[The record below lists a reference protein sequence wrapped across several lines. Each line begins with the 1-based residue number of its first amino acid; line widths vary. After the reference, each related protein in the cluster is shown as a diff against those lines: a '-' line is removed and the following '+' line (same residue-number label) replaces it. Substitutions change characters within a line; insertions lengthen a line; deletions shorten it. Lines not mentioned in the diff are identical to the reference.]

1 MLDEL
6 HVQNVALIAEAD
18 ISFPE
23 GLTVL
28 TGETGAGKTALLS
41 ALKMVCGHR
50 ADAQAVRDGA
60 EHACAEARFF
70 ADGEE
75 HVVSRQV
82 SAKGRSRCRVDGHMA
97 TVAELAEAAK
107 SVRMLGQHEQV
118 ALLQPAFQLS
128 YLDAWIDPELAH
140 LAPYREARDAW
151 RAAAGRVEALEEAQD
166 TAAGELEFLSFAA
179 AEIDKVAP
187 VDGEYEELEA
197 ELPRLQHAEQLARAL
212 FAAKAALHDDG
223 AALDQLARAAD
234 ELGRHQGID
243 PALDEL
249 AARVDELSETASDVG
264 RDLSAYAAH
273 LDADPQRLEEVLSRL
288 DALSGLMRRFGPG
301 MEQVLAT
308 RARAREL
315 VDAADDAP
323 ARLEAARLE
332 EAAARE
338 ALDREARALSELREA
353 SGRELCE
360 KLGAELAE
368 LAMPQAAFSFSFTE
382 LPFERW
388 TEAGAHA
395 AELLYAPSPAT
406 RPRPLARIASGGEL
420 SRVLLAL
427 ECVRRAHAG
436 GGEDMLV
443 FDEVDAGIGG
453 QTANAVASRL
463 ARLSNGAQVVVVTH
477 LAQVAALADA
487 HYVVE
492 KETDADGAQLTCV
505 VRVDGEKRVAEIAR
519 MLSGSSDASALEHA
533 RTMLAAQ
540 AEARA

>member
-6 HVQNVALIAEAD
+6 HVKDVALIAEAD

-23 GLTVL
+23 GVTVL

-41 ALKMVCGHR
+41 ALKMVCGRR

-60 EHACAEARFF
+60 ECACAEARFLE
-70 ADGEE
+70 DGEE

-97 TVAELAEAAK
+97 TVSELADAAR

-128 YLDAWIDPELAH
+128 YLDAWIDPAAAH
-140 LAPYREARDAW
+140 LLPYAAA
-151 RAAAGRVEALEEAQD
+151 RAAWLAASEQVAALEEARD

-187 VDGEYEELEA
+187 EAGEYEELEA

-212 FAAKAALHDDG
+212 FTADGALRDDG
-223 AALDQLARAAD
+223 AALDLVSRAA
-234 ELGRHQGID
+234 EALAGHAGID

-249 AARVDELSETASDVG
+249 AARLEELSEAGADIG
-264 RDLSAYAAH
+264 RDLASYAAH

-308 RARAREL
+308 RQRAHEL

-332 EAAARE
+332 EARARE
-338 ALDREARALSELREA
+338 ALEREARELSGLRSRAGE
-353 SGRELCE
+353 ELCG
-360 KLGAELAE
+360 KLRQEVAELS
-368 LAMPQAAFSFSFTE
+368 MPGASFSFSFTQ
-382 LPFERW
+382 LPFDRW
-388 TEAGAHA
+388 TDAGPDSAG
-395 AELLYAPSPAT
+395 LLYAPSSGVKA
-406 RPRPLARIASGGEL
+406 RPLSRIASGGEL

-427 ECVRRAHAG
+427 ECVRRAHADSA
-436 GGEDMLV
+436 EDVLV

-453 QTANAVASRL
+453 QTANAVAERL
-463 ARLSNGAQVVVVTH
+463 ARLGEGAQVVVVTH

-487 HYVVE
+487 HYVVK
-492 KETDADGAQLTCV
+492 KEAGAAGGAQLTSV
-505 VRVDGEKRVAEIAR
+505 VRVDGEERVAEIAR
-519 MLSGSSDASALEHA
+519 MLSGSFDDHALEHA
-533 RTMLAAQ
+533 RAMLAAGG
-540 AEARA
+540 RRP

>member
-6 HVQNVALIAEAD
+6 HVQDVALIAEAD

-50 ADAQAVRDGA
+50 ADVQAVRDGA

-70 ADGEE
+70 TDGEE

-82 SAKGRSRCRVDGHMA
+82 SAKGRSRCRVDGQMA
-97 TVAELAEAAK
+97 TVAELAEAAR

-128 YLDAWIDPELAH
+128 YLDAWIDPAGAH
-140 LAPYREARDAW
+140 LSPYREARAAWLDA
-151 RAAAGRVEALEEAQD
+151 RSRLEALEKAQD

-187 VDGEYEELEA
+187 AEGEYEELEA
-197 ELPRLQHAEQLARAL
+197 ELPRLQNAGQLADAL
-212 FAAKAALHDDG
+212 FTAKAALGDDG
-223 AALDQLARAAD
+223 AALDLVARAAEALD
-234 ELGRHQGID
+234 RHRGID
-243 PALDEL
+243 PTLDEL
-249 AARVDELSETASDVG
+249 AARLEELSQAGTDIG
-264 RDLSAYAAH
+264 RDLAAYAAH
-273 LDADPQRLEEVLSRL
+273 LDADPQRLEDVLSRL

-308 RARAREL
+308 RQRAYEL

-323 ARLEAARLE
+323 QRLEAARAE

-338 ALDREARALSELREA
+338 TLEREARALSVVREEA
-353 SGRELCE
+353 ACELCGE
-360 KLGAELAE
+360 LEREVAELS
-368 LAMPQAAFSFSFTE
+368 MPAASFSFAFSE
-382 LPFERW
+382 LSFERW
-388 TEAGAHA
+388 TDAGPAA
-395 AELLYAPSPAT
+395 AELLYAPASGMKA
-406 RPRPLARIASGGEL
+406 RPLSRIASGGEL

-427 ECVRRAHAG
+427 ECVRRAHTGAA
-436 GGEDMLV
+436 EDVLV

-453 QTANAVASRL
+453 ATANAVASRL
-463 ARLSNGAQVVVVTH
+463 ARLAKGAQVVVVTH

-487 HYVVE
+487 QYVVQ
-492 KETDADGAQLTCV
+492 KEADGDGIQLTRV
-505 VRVDGEKRVAEIAR
+505 VRVEGEERVAEVAR
-519 MLSGSSDASALEHA
+519 MLSGSADASALEHA
-533 RTMLAAQ
+533 RVMLAA
-540 AEARA
+540 AGGAA